1 MPQLDE
7 NFVTVLSI
15 VEFPEDIFD
24 MFFVV
29 DERNDYENDDG
40 SSGDESPEDYSWF
53 KWMWREWHQILLNNF
68 KKLSDLK
75 TPEYTLVVN
84 VRMKCEDPE
93 FTKTLQ
99 NKVSV
104 CVTYGLY
111 ITNSRT

>member
-40 SSGDESPEDYSWF
+40 SSGDESPEDYS
-53 KWMWREWHQILLNNF
+53 
-68 KKLSDLK
+68 
-75 TPEYTLVVN
+75 
-84 VRMKCEDPE
+84 
-93 FTKTLQ
+93 
-99 NKVSV
+99 
-104 CVTYGLY
+104 
-111 ITNSRT
+111 